1 MAYPASRSRSRI
13 QTATIFAVAVLVAVI
28 DAVAVLV
35 EVPDAA
41 AVLVAVTDAVAVS
54 VADFL
59 IQRHVYHKRNIF
71 V

>member
-1 MAYPASRSRSRI
+1 M
-13 QTATIFAVAVLVAVI
+13 
-28 DAVAVLV
+28 DAVAVLA
-35 EVPDAA
+35 EVPDTA
-41 AVLVAVTDAVAVS
+41 AVLVTDAVAVS